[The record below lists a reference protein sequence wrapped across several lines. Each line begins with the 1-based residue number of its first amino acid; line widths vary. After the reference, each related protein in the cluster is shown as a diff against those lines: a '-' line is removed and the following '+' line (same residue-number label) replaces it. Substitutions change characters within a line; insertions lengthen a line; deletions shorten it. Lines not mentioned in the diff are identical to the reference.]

1 MCHLI
6 IYYAVFTVI
15 QLKEKPIMTIT
26 TSVIFYTGSLF
37 WLYQGYENYIF

>member
-1 MCHLI
+1 MRHLI

-26 TSVIFYTGSLF
+26 TSVTSQP
-37 WLYQGYENYIF
+37 WLPVVAISGI